1 MIRLAVDFEHPSRLW
16 WESGGRDLWDGL
28 LSGVD
33 ESAIVLDDDIAESW
47 LAEARRVPGWDAG
60 PDFAPNPIAAR
71 RIEAD
76 DPDA

>member
-1 MIRLAVDFEHPSRLW
+1 MIRLAVDFEHSSRLW
-16 WESGGRDLWDGL
+16 WDSGGKELWDGL

-33 ESAIVLDDDIAESW
+33 ESSIVLDDDIAESW

-60 PDFAPNPIAAR
+60 PEFAPHPIAAR
-71 RIEAD
+71 SIDAD